1 MIKAIRK
8 KRVVVTG
15 LAVIAPNGI
24 GVERFWQANVKGISG
39 VNRDLSF
46 KTTSFRTKIAG
57 QVRGFNP
64 SRYIDNFIPQ
74 RIDRASEFALA
85 CAKMALNDSG
95 LRLSSVNL
103 DRFGVALG
111 SGLGGM
117 IFYEKQILDMQKY
130 GHRKTHP
137 AAVPRVMPNAPT
149 AHISSAFKLSGPT
162 LTLSTACASG
172 THAIGTA
179 LDLIRNGRADF
190 MLAGGTEAPL
200 TFYTFA
206 AFDALRV
213 MSTNNTQPQR
223 ACRPFDA
230 ARDGFVLGEGAA
242 ILMLEELSHATKR
255 NARIYAE
262 VAGYGAGSDAQHMVI
277 PPENGQGAARTM
289 RNALQDASLKPEDV
303 DYINAHGTG
312 TKINDLAE
320 TNAIKL
326 VFGPK
331 TRVPISSTKSMIG
344 HALGAA
350 GAIESVV
357 CCLAIQNN
365 IAPPTTNLDTQDPF
379 CDLDYVPLIARPR
392 KIKTALSNSFAF
404 GGHNATIIFCKL

>member
-117 IFYEKQILDMQKY
+117 IFYENKSSTCKNMGIAKHIRPPFPGLCPM
-130 GHRKTHP
+130 HP
-137 AAVPRVMPNAPT
+137 
-149 AHISSAFKLSGPT
+149 
-162 LTLSTACASG
+162 
-172 THAIGTA
+172 
-179 LDLIRNGRADF
+179 
-190 MLAGGTEAPL
+190 PL
-200 TFYTFA
+200 TS
-206 AFDALRV
+206 L
-213 MSTNNTQPQR
+213 
-223 ACRPFDA
+223 
-230 ARDGFVLGEGAA
+230 L
-242 ILMLEELSHATKR
+242 LS
-255 NARIYAE
+255 N
-262 VAGYGAGSDAQHMVI
+262 
-277 PPENGQGAARTM
+277 
-289 RNALQDASLKPEDV
+289 
-303 DYINAHGTG
+303 
-312 TKINDLAE
+312 
-320 TNAIKL
+320 
-326 VFGPK
+326 F
-331 TRVPISSTKSMIG
+331 
-344 HALGAA
+344 
-350 GAIESVV
+350 
-357 CCLAIQNN
+357 
-365 IAPPTTNLDTQDPF
+365 QDP
-379 CDLDYVPLIARPR
+379 P
-392 KIKTALSNSFAF
+392 
-404 GGHNATIIFCKL
+404 